1 MVVTEDNMTDTARS
15 EVQKKLKESQEELEK
30 LWKQNQCHE
39 EHVKALEAQE
49 QELKG
54 LWKAAQEQSQDFWNQ
69 NKQLVHRLQAFEAVE
84 NASKTSQ
91 QDTDPF
97 KILRTNY
104 IDLHMEKTQLVEKL
118 DKRDSQVK
126 ELRKKL
132 VRSGYLEESPGSLP
146 DVRHTQ
152 QPLSPGHDSTAEVQ
166 QLRQVLQ
173 ERETKIHN
181 LNVQLNTFQEVA
193 SNNAILQQ
201 QISRLRAK
209 LKAHEVTIISK
220 SPFNDNIIAY
230 SGEVRKSSGREG

>member
-1 MVVTEDNMTDTARS
+1 MLVTEDNMTDTARS

-39 EHVKALEAQE
+39 EHVKTLEAQE

-69 NKQLVHRLQAFEAVE
+69 NRQLVHRLQAFKALE
-84 NASKTSQ
+84 NASKTSK

-97 KILRTNY
+97 KTLRTNY
-104 IDLHMEKTQLVEKL
+104 IGLHTEKTQLMENL
-118 DKRDSQVK
+118 DERDSQVK
-126 ELRKKL
+126 ELREKL
-132 VRSGYLEESPGSLP
+132 ARSSDPAESPGSLP
-146 DVRHTQ
+146 NVQRSLSIG
-152 QPLSPGHDSTAEVQ
+152 QPLLPGHDSTAEVQ

-193 SNNAILQQ
+193 SNNTKLQQ

-209 LKAHEVTIISK
+209 LKAHEVTIIS
-220 SPFNDNIIAY
+220 
-230 SGEVRKSSGREG
+230 